1 MLIDLAL
8 DAAEPR
14 PVDISLNSVS
24 GQVAIRLPHPADARV
39 EANTAT
45 GGVSNAFEDLL
56 VSGQFAAKRITGTLG
71 AGTGTLRAT
80 TVSGSIALLRRP
92 AADAPAAPSC
102 STRRCSDMPPVFA
115 HGRLR
120 LYLLKLL
127 DEAPRHGYE
136 VIRLLEERFQGLYA
150 PSAGTVYPRLA
161 KLEAEGLV
169 THATEGGRKVYSI
182 TEAGRAELADRGG
195 ELADLELEIRDS
207 VSELAAEIRDDVRGA
222 AGALRREMRAAASA
236 TATPVEDASWAA
248 AKEELRKAKQEW
260 KEQARR
266 AKDESRRAR
275 EEAQQ
280 ARRQAKEA
288 QERAREEVMRIAG
301 QLQEQF
307 AKSGGVLGNLV
318 GTWLG
323 GSIGGASGA
332 SGTSSTGA
340 GTGTAMPRRRTRT
353 GPRTSPPPVTRP
365 ATWTACWTASATTSA
380 MRPATTASPRPSWP
394 RPGPTSRRRRTA
406 SRRRSGRRGR
416 SRVRPRISL
425 GSGRGSGRQARLGRR
440 VRDAVV
446 CQDLGGRARAGEQR
460 EQQVQGGD
468 VAVVAAQ
475 RDAQGLLQGLL
486 RALGEGDV
494 AALRLRAA
502 QRRAERGAQGP
513 PAAGPPRPV
522 RPRRGSPRPGRRSR

>member
-1 MLIDLAL
+1 
-8 DAAEPR
+8 
-14 PVDISLNSVS
+14 
-24 GQVAIRLPHPADARV
+24 
-39 EANTAT
+39 
-45 GGVSNAFEDLL
+45 
-56 VSGQFAAKRITGTLG
+56 
-71 AGTGTLRAT
+71 
-80 TVSGSIALLRRP
+80 
-92 AADAPAAPSC
+92 
-102 STRRCSDMPPVFA
+102 MPPVFA

-288 QERAREEVMRIAG
+288 QERAREEVLRIAG

-307 AKSGGVLGNLV
+307 AKSGGMLGSLA
-318 GTWLG
+318 GSWLG
-323 GSIGGASGA
+323 GGTATT
-332 SGTSSTGA
+332 GTSAGPSTGTGGGN
-340 GTGTAMPRRRTRT
+340 GTGTAAGAPVADSRWAEDLVPT
-353 GPRTSPPPVTRP
+353 GDP
-365 ATWTACWTASATTSA
+365 A
-380 MRPATTASPRPSWP
+380 RD
-394 RPGPTSRRRRTA
+394 
-406 SRRRSGRRGR
+406 
-416 SRVRPRISL
+416 L
-425 GSGRGSGRQARLGRR
+425 DRLLDRFR
-440 VRDAVV
+440 DDVRDAARDHGVTPAGLAEV
-446 CQDLGGRARAGEQR
+446 RAHL
-460 EQQVQGGD
+460 
-468 VAVVAAQ
+468 AAAAD
-475 RDAQGLLQGLL
+475 RLAETL
-486 RALGEGDV
+486 R
-494 AALRLRAA
+494 
-502 QRRAERGAQGP
+502 P
-513 PAAGPPRPV
+513 
-522 RPRRGSPRPGRRSR
+522 SR